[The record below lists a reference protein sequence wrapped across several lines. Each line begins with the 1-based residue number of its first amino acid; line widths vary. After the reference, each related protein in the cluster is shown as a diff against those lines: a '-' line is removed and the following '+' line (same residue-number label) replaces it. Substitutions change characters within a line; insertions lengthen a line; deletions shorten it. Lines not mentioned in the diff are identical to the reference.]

1 MLGKLLADK
10 SDRWAL
16 VAVGTSIL
24 LGLFVRLAEGYV
36 TPVAD
41 SATYVTLASGIST
54 NPFFFDVPVESSISG
69 MAMRGVTY
77 PLLIAGVLTAVG
89 SLSAVAW
96 LQSLVLVPA
105 TVWLLYA
112 AGRTGFGPRVGLT
125 AAWIYALWVP
135 AQVYTSLIMQET
147 WLAFLSALL
156 MFLLA
161 RVITGASMKWS
172 LATGLLLGG
181 LAITHS
187 AFQLV
192 GIALLVALTAHWL
205 AFDRSRLRQA
215 VLVGVGLFA
224 VLVPSLLIR
233 QAFDLP
239 QQGEGARG
247 WGGGG
252 GWTFW
257 IGTRS
262 DLGYW
267 QPVDG
272 WKFSELTADGQ
283 FAEVASQV
291 RQGSLTT
298 DPHLTQIILDKAAA
312 GNVRDQ
318 TLTDADFYRAG
329 LANLLDDPASWPL
342 KVAYG
347 INKLTT
353 IPDGITLYRSA
364 PSAAAITGPWTP
376 AAAALLALALAGVL
390 CLLVRA
396 RDRLVLAVPFVVQL
410 AVLIAA
416 YPENRHAIPLW
427 GAMALFTGVAAGY
440 AASAF
445 QRMISPLRDPRA
457 FLRVIAVLGC
467 GLLIVVGSRSA
478 AVARPVDAGVPMS
491 KGQGTFAQDN
501 LRLLVFGD
509 YDLPRSDA
517 EWVPAAPEVEL
528 PGTIA
533 TNTAAVPLR
542 FGLTSTL
549 TEYVPDVPKGC
560 GLIVHGGHA
569 NWTEG
574 GGQEVAAQGLAA
586 GCRVITID
594 MPGHGANRGQVAM
607 LASGDPISVNQ
618 TDALHNAFESIA
630 GSGNALDVFVSPVV
644 AGVDRLTD
652 TGRTPIIM
660 AGLSG
665 GGWST
670 SLAAAVDPRITK
682 SLAVAG
688 STTVDPSQP
697 CGGDYEQCLPQL
709 YSRASMEQI
718 YSLAASG
725 PGREHVQILNFYDPC
740 CFAGNDGTS
749 WTSEVERGVS
759 AMNDGGSYV
768 FIADRTQPGQHVYPT
783 PAYEALARWETPS
796 D

>member
-252 GWTFW
+252 DGHS
-257 IGTRS
+257 GS
-262 DLGYW
+262 G
-267 QPVDG
+267 PVPI
-272 WKFSELTADGQ
+272 SAT
-283 FAEVASQV
+283 
-291 RQGSLTT
+291 GS
-298 DPHLTQIILDKAAA
+298 
-312 GNVRDQ
+312 
-318 TLTDADFYRAG
+318 
-329 LANLLDDPASWPL
+329 
-342 KVAYG
+342 
-347 INKLTT
+347 
-353 IPDGITLYRSA
+353 
-364 PSAAAITGPWTP
+364 PWT
-376 AAAALLALALAGVL
+376 
-390 CLLVRA
+390 
-396 RDRLVLAVPFVVQL
+396 
-410 AVLIAA
+410 
-416 YPENRHAIPLW
+416 
-427 GAMALFTGVAAGY
+427 
-440 AASAF
+440 
-445 QRMISPLRDPRA
+445 
-457 FLRVIAVLGC
+457 
-467 GLLIVVGSRSA
+467 
-478 AVARPVDAGVPMS
+478 
-491 KGQGTFAQDN
+491 
-501 LRLLVFGD
+501 
-509 YDLPRSDA
+509 
-517 EWVPAAPEVEL
+517 
-528 PGTIA
+528 
-533 TNTAAVPLR
+533 
-542 FGLTSTL
+542 
-549 TEYVPDVPKGC
+549 
-560 GLIVHGGHA
+560 
-569 NWTEG
+569 
-574 GGQEVAAQGLAA
+574 
-586 GCRVITID
+586 
-594 MPGHGANRGQVAM
+594 
-607 LASGDPISVNQ
+607 
-618 TDALHNAFESIA
+618 A
-630 GSGNALDVFVSPVV
+630 GS
-644 AGVDRLTD
+644 
-652 TGRTPIIM
+652 
-660 AGLSG
+660 
-665 GGWST
+665 
-670 SLAAAVDPRITK
+670 
-682 SLAVAG
+682 
-688 STTVDPSQP
+688 
-697 CGGDYEQCLPQL
+697 
-709 YSRASMEQI
+709 
-718 YSLAASG
+718 
-725 PGREHVQILNFYDPC
+725 
-740 CFAGNDGTS
+740 
-749 WTSEVERGVS
+749 S
-759 AMNDGGSYV
+759 AN
-768 FIADRTQPGQHVYPT
+768 
-783 PAYEALARWETPS
+783 
-796 D
+796 